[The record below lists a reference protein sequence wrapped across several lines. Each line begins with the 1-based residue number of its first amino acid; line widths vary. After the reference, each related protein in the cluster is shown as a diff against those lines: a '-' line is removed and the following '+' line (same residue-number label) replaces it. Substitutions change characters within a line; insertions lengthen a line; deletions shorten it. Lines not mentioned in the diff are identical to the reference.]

1 MSGDQPPRSDERQAA
16 RELLMVNLLSAVY
29 WFDDA
34 LQAGLE
40 ARGWPKVTR
49 VQSLILAN
57 IAAGVNRGAQLARN
71 LGVTRQAISQ
81 TLADMEA
88 RGLVVTRQDPD
99 DKRARLVGFSERS
112 APIRDDA
119 VATLKLIEATL
130 GSRIGASRLET
141 LKDLA
146 ASDWGASPV
155 DIVTAAAGVPAPE
168 RKPRGRPRKPVDDAG
183 G

>member
-71 LGVTRQAISQ
+71 LGVTRQAMSQ

-119 VATLKLIEATL
+119 VATLQVIEATL
-130 GSRIGASRLET
+130 GSRIGTRQLDAF
-141 LKDLA
+141 KDVA
-146 ASDWGASPV
+146 AADWGPSPV
-155 DIVTAAAGVPAPE
+155 AIVAVAAGAPARE
-168 RKPRGRPRKPVDDAG
+168 RKPRGRPRKAPAAT
-183 G
+183 